1 MIWFTVKIDSLLK
14 SLPRLGR
21 YGDPNVDVIPVSDLA
36 FTQKLWTGSFGHVVL
51 ARHCATGELKTVKAV
66 SARVVSTWP
75 RNVNADRNAM
85 AAMGTFPFT
94 VRLECWAADTEWLYL
109 IMPMVSIGTLFELVS
124 EHGRLNENVVRFFS
138 AQVGLGLHII
148 IDKS

>member
-1 MIWFTVKIDSLLK
+1 MPLLA
-14 SLPRLGR
+14 R
-21 YGDPNVDVIPVSDLA
+21 YGDPNVDVIPVSDLV
-36 FTQKLWTGSFGHVVL
+36 FTQKLWTGSFGHLVL

-109 IMPMVSIGTLFELVS
+109 IMPMVSVGNLFELVS

-138 AQVGLGLHII
+138 AQVRFTYYNR
-148 IDKS
+148 